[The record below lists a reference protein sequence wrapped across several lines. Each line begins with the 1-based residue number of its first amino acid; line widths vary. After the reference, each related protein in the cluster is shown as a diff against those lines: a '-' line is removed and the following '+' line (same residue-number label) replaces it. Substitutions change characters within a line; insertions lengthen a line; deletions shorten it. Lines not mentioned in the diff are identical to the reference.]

1 MEFDLHIHSD
11 YSPDSLL
18 NLDKI
23 IGISIKRGLSGIA
36 ITDHY
41 TIKGAKEIA
50 KTANNKLIIIC
61 GQEIGTEIG
70 DVLGLFLQD
79 EIKSQSFVDV
89 IKEIREQNGLSILA
103 HPFKKLDALL
113 PYELVSKVDLIE
125 VCNGRMGGY
134 NSRRNKKAQMFANEL
149 HLPFSAGSDA
159 HFSNEIGHARCAFEN
174 ISSAEALKDALLHNN
189 RIISGNGS
197 SGFLRLLSVIVRE
210 SRKYTHLS

>member
-18 NLDKI
+18 HLDKI
-23 IGISIKRGLSGIA
+23 ISIAIKRGLSGVA

-50 KTANNKLIIIC
+50 KTADNKLIIIC

-79 EIKSQSFVDV
+79 EIKSQSFADV
-89 IKEIREQNGLSILA
+89 VKEIKEQNGLSILA
-103 HPFKKLDALL
+103 HPFKKLDVQLSR
-113 PYELVSKVDLIE
+113 ELVSQVDLIE

-134 NSRRNKKAQMFANEL
+134 NSRQNKKAQMLAEEI
-149 HLPFSAGSDA
+149 HLPASAGSDA
-159 HFSNEIGHARCAFEN
+159 HFGNEIGHARCSFEN
-174 ISSAEALKDALLHNN
+174 ISSAEALKDALLHSN

-197 SGFLRLLSVIVRE
+197 SGFLRFLSVIVRE